1 MTRARTLS
9 TPQPLSRRRVDTV
22 LTRYARNQ
30 RAVSGLLLLTAI
42 VAFLI
47 VGTLIFTPE
56 DVEDTNLRHR
66 NAPPSL
72 EFPFGTDSV
81 GRNVMARAV
90 YGGQVS
96 LAVALLA
103 SVVTVAVGAPL
114 GLLAGY
120 YRGWVDSVIMRLAE
134 ALLSIPLLFLLL
146 ALSRAMRTTFADFD
160 LLGRELSGSVIT
172 LILIIGVTG
181 WMPLARLIRASTL
194 SLAAQDYVLAARAL
208 GAGHARILWHHILPN
223 TLSLIIVYG
232 SLAAAQAILLE
243 SYVSFLGLGIQA
255 PAPSWGNMIQRSVEL
270 IDRAPWLWLFPG
282 GLMALTVVSIGW
294 IGDGLRDSL

>member
-1 MTRARTLS
+1 MTRARTVS
-9 TPQPLSRRRVDTV
+9 TSQPLSRRRVDTV

-30 RAVSGLLLLTAI
+30 RAVSGLLLLAAI

-47 VGTLIFTPE
+47 GGTLIFTPE

-81 GRNVMARAV
+81 GRNVLARAV

-96 LAVALLA
+96 LVVALLA

-181 WMPLARLIRASTL
+181 WMPLARLIRARTL
-194 SLAAQDYVLAARAL
+194 SLAAHDYVLAARAL